1 MTWLVPIQT
10 WCVLAV
16 ALLLAGCDAP
26 APSLP
31 TLAPDAR
38 VLAFGDSLT
47 FGSGARAEE
56 SYPAVLATRI
66 GREVIRS
73 GVPGELSSTGL
84 ERLRSELARHRPALV
99 ILCHGANDLL
109 RKRPVG
115 ALTENLTQMIA
126 LVRASGAE
134 VLLVGVPQPSLGRLH
149 LAPVY
154 TDVAAANG
162 VPLEGEALPRIL
174 SDDSL
179 KSDGFHPNAEG
190 YARLAAAVSAALE
203 MYGALR

>member
-1 MTWLVPIQT
+1 MTRRASILV
-10 WCVLAV
+10 WCVFIV
-16 ALLLAGCDAP
+16 ALLLVGCEAP
-26 APSLP
+26 TPILRA
-31 TLAPDAR
+31 LAPDAR

-73 GVPGELSSTGL
+73 GVPGELSSKGL
-84 ERLRSELARHRPALV
+84 DRLPAELARHRPALV

-134 VLLVGVPQPSLGRLH
+134 ILLLGVPQPSLGRLR

-154 TDVAAANG
+154 TEVAAANG

-174 SDDSL
+174 SDETL
-179 KSDGFHPNAEG
+179 KSDGFHPNAAG
-190 YARLAAAVSAALE
+190 YARLAAAVSVALE
-203 MYGALR
+203 TYGALR